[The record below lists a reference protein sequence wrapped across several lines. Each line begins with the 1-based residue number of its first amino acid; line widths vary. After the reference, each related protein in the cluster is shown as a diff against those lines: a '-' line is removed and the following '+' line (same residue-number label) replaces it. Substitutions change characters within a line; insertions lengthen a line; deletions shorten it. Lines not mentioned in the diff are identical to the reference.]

1 VISPAHRAMAMDTE
15 FGGGLHL
22 EANGAA
28 EARPGDEALV
38 GIFDRSV
45 HGVLPFV
52 AFT

>member
-15 FGGGLHL
+15 FGGGLH
-22 EANGAA
+22 
-28 EARPGDEALV
+28 
-38 GIFDRSV
+38 RSV